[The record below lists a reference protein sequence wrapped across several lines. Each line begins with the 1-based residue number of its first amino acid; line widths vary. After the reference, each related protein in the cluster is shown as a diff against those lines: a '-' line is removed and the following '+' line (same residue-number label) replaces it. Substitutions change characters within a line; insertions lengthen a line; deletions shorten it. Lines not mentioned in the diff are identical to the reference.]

1 MKLRKRV
8 VRVVSETNKVRIIKL
23 ELFKPNEN
31 NELVVSGVRIS
42 SKSPR
47 YVVWVENE
55 EGRLIQGWYSMSIS
69 GEYRKCYKVFD
80 SRELAVRCFEQTLLF
95 YKWQQ
100 LLEQGCKTMP
110 SEYYLGLQIRYNYH
124 FHPLMEGVCGNFQIL
139 KEH

>member
-1 MKLRKRV
+1 MKLRNRV
-8 VRVVSETNKVRIIKL
+8 IQVVSETKKVRKIKL
-23 ELFKPNEN
+23 ELLKPIDNEIVIPD
-31 NELVVSGVRIS
+31 LRIS

-80 SRELAVRCFEQTLLF
+80 SRELAVRHFEQTLLF

-100 LLEQGCKTMP
+100 LLEQSQSIMP
-110 SEYYLGLQIRYNYH
+110 NEYYLGLKVRYDFHN
-124 FHPLMEGVCGNFQIL
+124 HPLMEGVCGNFQIF
-139 KEH
+139 KER